1 MNDTH
6 SMDHLQAINHVTT
19 MLTAVQAGGA
29 AISKPKTAST
39 HHFDATGE
47 NVAHVSNTSYEGA
60 TFAADGSINGGTL
73 SHQSVSPEGLPLT
86 TTSIGFQAGGK
97 PASANV
103 DIHNLRSD
111 GLFRKVAMDMSGAT
125 WNDAFAIT
133 SGQVAVTATDPDT
146 QAKTHD
152 GTIQFDKET
161 LVSGSFTHYDHQGDG
176 SVTGHA
182 EIDYGGA
189 KFLGSSIVGGQYTVR
204 SLHPDK
210 TLSSSSVVAV
220 SPLGRIDSIESTNMG
235 SATEI
240 KTKVNVDFTKGTFNA
255 RNEFHAGDL
264 LYNVFDDK
272 GTKLSDTTVTYQNAV
287 PAQSQTQVYDNSG
300 TLKSKVLVDYSQSQF
315 DNHNQVVNSAK
326 KVEVYNAKNKL
337 ISSSMV
343 TYDKKGNKLKAD
355 SAAGNQPQPLK
366 PPAMVQVPAL
376 AKMNISNKGGANQ
389 SQQTD
394 TKKRDDGTV
403 QQVRVTTLVD
413 GKPVSA
419 KITTYGPDGTT
430 VIKSYTMDLA
440 GISYDD
446 NSKAVSGTLNM
457 QTHLGGTVLQ
467 AQSSVQY

>member
-6 SMDHLQAINHVTT
+6 SMDHLQAINHVTAVLNT
-19 MLTAVQAGGA
+19 VQTGSTAV
-29 AISKPKTAST
+29 SKPKTAST

-47 NVAHVSNTSYEGA
+47 SVAHVSTTSYEGV
-60 TFAADGSINGGTL
+60 TFAGDGSISGGTL

-86 TTSIGFQAGGK
+86 TTSIGFQDGGK

-103 DIHNLRSD
+103 DIHNLHSD
-111 GLFRKVAMDMSGAT
+111 GLFKKVAMDMSGAT

-152 GTIQFDKET
+152 GTIQFDKEN
-161 LVSGSFTHYDHQGDG
+161 LVSGSFTHYDHQGG
-176 SVTGHA
+176 GAVTGHA
-182 EIDYGGA
+182 EIDYGAA
-189 KFLGSSIVGGQYTVR
+189 KFLGTSIVGGQYTVR

-210 TLSSSSVVAV
+210 SLSSTSVVAL
-220 SPLGRIDSIESTNMG
+220 SELGRINSIESTNMG

-240 KTKVNVDFTKGTFNA
+240 KTKTTVDFSKGTFNA
-255 RNEFHAGDL
+255 RNAFHSGDL

-287 PAQSQTQVYDNSG
+287 PAQSQTQLYSG
-300 TLKSKVLVDYSQSQF
+300 GELKGKVLIDYSQSQF
-315 DNHNQVVNSAK
+315 DNHNQVVNSSK
-326 KVEVYNAKNKL
+326 KVDVYNAKNKL

-343 TYDKKGNKLKAD
+343 AYDQGGKKIKA
-355 SAAGNQPQPLK
+355 SPTAAPAFKPLK
-366 PPAMVQVPAL
+366 PPVAVKVPAL
-376 AKMNISNKGGANQ
+376 AKMNLAGQPSANQ
-389 SQQTD
+389 TQQTD
-394 TKKRDDGTV
+394 TKKREDGTV
-403 QQVRVTTLVD
+403 QQVRVTTLEA

-419 KITTYGPDGTT
+419 KITSYGPDGTT
-430 VIKSYTMDLA
+430 VIKSYTMDLT
-440 GISYDD
+440 GISYDE